1 MRRSEQGH
9 TFILLTRS
17 EIMHIVK
24 VGNYEV
30 GAGRPMLLLAGPC
43 VLEGYERSLAIGKAV

>member
-43 VLEGYERSLAIGKAV
+43 VLEGYERSLAIG